1 MSKAGRSVGA
11 LVVMLLILAG
21 AAIAFFRASRSPSPR
36 AGFVAVRG
44 TEFVL
49 DGQPFRF
56 VGANVA
62 VIYGRSEREHM
73 SETLRAA
80 AESGARVV
88 RVWAFG
94 EGDGSGIR
102 SSADDEPLTFRR
114 SPEQWNEEAFVHL
127 DRVIAEA
134 GRLGLRVQLC
144 LTNWWRD
151 TGGVTEYLRWAGIDA
166 VDERAPYGIDVERAM
181 AFYSDPTARRLYR
194 EHVARIVLRRNTITG
209 ILYRDDPTIFGY
221 ELINEAQA
229 STGRWAER
237 RAWVA
242 DMSAYIKSL
251 DPFHL
256 VTPGTWGYR
265 TSWERREWIAEHRI
279 PNIDFCDVHH
289 YPRDDEDSFVN
300 APEELLP
307 FLENRMAAALTV
319 GKPLV
324 MGEFGIPRGGLNKGS
339 RRDWLRA
346 YFNSAARLG
355 VAGAMLWILTPD
367 AGRDYSITP
376 DDRDVRDEMGRGA
389 QLMAQ
394 RADPP
399 AELFDAARHLA
410 PVQFAF
416 ARRADDEAALPH
428 ASPDRAD
435 LYRFQPEQA
444 ARGQFEKLGSGAGY
458 VWGAGAG
465 FFEYVVPPRDRWQR
479 IFEVRVR
486 ARLQPVVPADAR
498 GRIGGSRVE
507 LQIDGTTCGV
517 AFVPADGREVVYEWR
532 VRSWLV
538 LARASLGRPLAVRFV
553 VEPTADLPYGLNI
566 SNPRREP
573 SAQWP
578 IEVEFGKDD

>member
-1 MSKAGRSVGA
+1 MSRAVRSAGAIVA
-11 LVVMLLILAG
+11 ALLILAS
-21 AAIAFFRASRSPSPR
+21 AAIFFFRATRSTAPR

-62 VIYGRSEREHM
+62 VIYGRGERERM
-73 SETLRAA
+73 SETLRTA

-102 SSADDEPLTFRR
+102 SSADDAPLMFRR
-114 SPEQWNEEAFVHL
+114 APDQWNEEAFVHL

-166 VDERAPYGIDVERAM
+166 VDERAPYGIDTERAM

-209 ILYRDDPTIFGY
+209 VLYRDDPTIFGY

-229 STGRWAER
+229 PTGRWAER

-242 DMSAYIKSL
+242 EMSAYIKSL

-265 TSWERREWIAEHRI
+265 TSWERREWIAEHRL
-279 PNIDFCDVHH
+279 PTIDFCDVHH
-289 YPRDDEDSFVN
+289 YPRDDADSFVS
-300 APEELLP
+300 APEDLPP
-307 FLENRMAAALTV
+307 FLANRMAAALAV

-324 MGEFGIPRGGLNKGS
+324 MGEFGVPRDGLNGHT

-346 YFNSAARLG
+346 YFGAAARLG
-355 VAGAMLWILTPD
+355 AAGAMLWIVTPD
-367 AGRDYSITP
+367 AGRDYGITP
-376 DDRDVRDEMGRGA
+376 DDLEVHDEMKRGA

-394 RADPP
+394 RPNPP
-399 AELFDAARHLA
+399 AELFDGARHLA

-428 ASPDRAD
+428 APDDRAN
-435 LYRFQPEQA
+435 LYRFRPEQA
-444 ARGQFEKLGSGAGY
+444 VRGQFEKLGSGAGY

-465 FFEYVVPPRDRWQR
+465 FFEYVVPPRHRWQR
-479 IFEVRVR
+479 ISEVRVR
-486 ARLQPVVPADAR
+486 ARLQPVVPSDAR
-498 GRIGGSRVE
+498 GRISGSQVE
-507 LQIDGTTCGV
+507 LRIDGTRCG
-517 AFVPADGREVVYEWR
+517 AALVPEDERDAIYEWR
-532 VRSWLV
+532 VRSWPV
-538 LARASLGRPLAVRFV
+538 IVRASLGRPLAIRFV

-566 SNPRREP
+566 ANPRRG
-573 SAQWP
+573 SGAQWP
-578 IEVEFGKDD
+578 IEVELRE